1 MASAS
6 ECLPLALHTDPTLLV
21 SVLLPTITKD
31 TDPTMRSWTMR
42 IDCLQSAFRVFC
54 MWEWVQHTCMH
65 TLPFTIKPTRPQHNT
80 GLLYWQS
87 LGSVITCLIL
97 QPTQRA
103 QPECSPAGL
112 SVAAIDRVDTD
123 TVIFRG
129 ADVVDGTPVLDI
141 KPYIPYIDG
150 GVGATAPEWVY
161 VLYTLIILM
170 QCPGITSL
178 TSGGRSAPRCMS
190 CLERNLCLTAT
201 QIDGLGCHATK
212 AVLAFCCGCMLEL
225 YDWCSAGQG

>member
-1 MASAS
+1 
-6 ECLPLALHTDPTLLV
+6 
-21 SVLLPTITKD
+21 
-31 TDPTMRSWTMR
+31 
-42 IDCLQSAFRVFC
+42 

-65 TLPFTIKPTRPQHNT
+65 TLPFTIKPMWRQHNT

-141 KPYIPYIDG
+141 KPYIPYVDG
-150 GVGATAPEWVY
+150 GVGATAPEWVH
-161 VLYTLIILM
+161 VTDTLIILM
-170 QCPGITSL
+170 QCSRIKLLNSRGK
-178 TSGGRSAPRCMS
+178 SAQKCTN
-190 CLERNLCLTAT
+190 CLLPSLCLPAKH
-201 QIDGLGCHATK
+201 IDGSACPPTEMSS
-212 AVLAFCCGCMLEL
+212 AFCFGCMLVL
-225 YDWCSAGQG
+225 YDWRPARQG